1 MTTIDKVIKFWP
13 HNVSTPTPLMLM
25 LAVEFEMA
33 DTDDEGIEKICNL
46 IGDFGDAKF
55 AEGVNAVEL

>member
-1 MTTIDKVIKFWP
+1 
-13 HNVSTPTPLMLM
+13 MLM